1 VLKVTS
7 AERRAKNVE
16 DELEE
21 LEEKRQSLK

>member
-1 VLKVTS
+1 MLKVTS